1 MLLKRFLALRRSDS
15 SHDGDTYSELRIQY
29 VLNGIDDVPD
39 HWQWDAD
46 AVSPVP
52 WVMLGDHQVVTL
64 PVFTFVEVNT
74 EFLARGVDPHLF
86 LDF

>member
-15 SHDGDTYSELRIQY
+15 SHDGDTYGELRIQY
-29 VLNGIDDVPD
+29 VLNGIDDVSD
-39 HWQWDAD
+39 HWHGDAD

>member
-15 SHDGDTYSELRIQY
+15 SHDGDTYSELRLKY
-29 VLNGIDDVPD
+29 VLNGIDDVSD

-46 AVSPVP
+46 AVAPVP

-64 PVFTFVEVNT
+64 PVFTFVEVNA